1 VLYKQVEKA
10 AFDMLDVWHRGHYMR
25 CYEMR
30 AAAEKWEGDMRLGV
44 DGGHG
49 RHTGGWCQVGDRV
62 LSWAAEEAVVN
73 EGKRE

>member
-1 VLYKQVEKA
+1 MEKSA
-10 AFDMLDVWHRGHYMR
+10 LDSLDIWHRGGDMR

-49 RHTGGWCQVGDRV
+49 RHTGGWCQVGDRL
-62 LSWAAEEAVVN
+62 LSWAAEEAVV
-73 EGKRE
+73 EKGERE

>member
-1 VLYKQVEKA
+1 
-10 AFDMLDVWHRGHYMR
+10 MR
-25 CYEMR
+25 CYKMR

-49 RHTGGWCQVGDRV
+49 WHTGGWCHVGDRL